1 MERSQ
6 VGMHEVSRCGM
17 RVGDVCFEDICCHGR
32 EEKRWRRRRKKEE
45 GGRERER
52 ERRGRL
58 DVKRKESGWK
68 VS

>member
-1 MERSQ
+1 M
-6 VGMHEVSRCGM
+6 SRCGM
-17 RVGDVCFEDICCHGR
+17 TVGDVCFEDVCCHGR
-32 EEKRWRRRRKKEE
+32 EEKRWRRRGKKEREE

-58 DVKRKESGWK
+58 DVERKERGWN